1 VSAPLAIGLDALP
14 SISDAEFAER
24 GERLQA
30 LVREHE
36 LDVLLV
42 NASESDFA
50 NVRYLS
56 DYWPVF
62 ESAGVV
68 VPPGGRL
75 TLLIGPES
83 ETYARDRSRIERIAK
98 LTEYRESADP
108 EYPDIEVASYGS
120 VFEDSP
126 VSDPKRIGIAGSFAT
141 NYVMLESLRAGFPDA
156 ELVRADE
163 LLTLLRSVKSDAELE
178 CLRAAFRISEDA
190 VDEVLAAIRPGLT
203 ELQVVGIV
211 QEAIYSRGAEYE
223 GMVEYV
229 MSGPNSRHA
238 ISRPSHRVLR
248 AGEIVQLNLSARVAG
263 YSSGVGRPVA
273 LGRLRDD
280 QRDVLE
286 FGLAAHHATASWL
299 RAGANAGQIA
309 ARYRRFFQEGGR
321 DELYLYGPCHGLGL
335 IEVEP
340 PWMEETS
347 DYELRRNM
355 TFQIDTFVVNDEF
368 GARWENGARITE
380 DGVELLSNRRMEV
393 LELG

>member
-1 VSAPLAIGLDALP
+1 MSAPITEAQP
-14 SISDAEFAER
+14 TISDAEFAQR

-30 LVREHE
+30 IVADEA

-62 ESAGVV
+62 ESAGVI
-68 VPPGGRL
+68 VPPSGSL

-83 ETYARDRSRIERIAK
+83 ETFARDRSRIDRIRK

-108 EYPDIEVASYGS
+108 AYPDIEVASYPS
-120 VFEDSP
+120 VLEESGVNEP
-126 VSDPKRIGIAGSFAT
+126 RRIGIAGSFAT
-141 NYVMLESLRAGFPDA
+141 NYVMLESLRAAFPEA
-156 ELVRADE
+156 ELVRADA
-163 LLTLLRSVKSDAELE
+163 LLTRLRAIKSEAELE

-190 VDEVLAAIRPGLT
+190 IGSVLEAIRPGMT
-203 ELQVVGIV
+203 ELQVVGV
-211 QEAIYSRGAEYE
+211 AQEAIYRRGAEYE
-223 GMVEYV
+223 GMVQYV

-238 ISRPSHRVLR
+238 ISRASHRILQ
-248 AGEIVQLNLSARVAG
+248 AGEVVQLNISARVAG
-263 YSSGVGRPVA
+263 YSSGVGRPIA
-273 LGRLRDD
+273 LGRLRPE
-280 QRDVLE
+280 QREILE
-286 FGLAAHHATASWL
+286 FGLEAHRATASWL
-299 RAGANAGQIA
+299 RAGVIAGDVA
-309 ARYRRFFQEGGR
+309 KRYRTFFAEHGR

-347 DYELRRNM
+347 NYGLAENM

-368 GARWENGARITE
+368 GARWENGARITGE
-380 DGVELLSNRRMEV
+380 GVELFSDQRMEV